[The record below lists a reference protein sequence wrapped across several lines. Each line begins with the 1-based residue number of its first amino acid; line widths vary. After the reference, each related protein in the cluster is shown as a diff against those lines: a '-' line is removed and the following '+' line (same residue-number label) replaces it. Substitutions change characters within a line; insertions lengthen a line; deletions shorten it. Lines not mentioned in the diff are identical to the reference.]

1 MIIYFFVIVGAAVLG
16 FSPFVVAVPR
26 FMKQPS
32 ITEVGAYAGW
42 TDVGDRYR
50 MTRTVLGATAYSPLG
65 SAEGDRFGVEFGV
78 AYRQTEDIWYCDYVC
93 IDEYEVDDGE
103 TLKGFIEASVLNR
116 WNVAAS
122 DGADLYL
129 LAGTSL
135 ATQATCL
142 RRNHTLGTEEACT
155 TRETDVRLV
164 VRHPFGVSG
173 IPSPRRV
180 RQPALRS
187 VSMGVYAGGNNGR
200 GLRSPRR
207 YVIPGCRLPPRSGAM
222 SRLLASS
229 AHLL

>member
-129 LAGTSL
+129 LAGPSL

-164 VRHPFGVSG
+164 VGTRLAFQVSRRLDASASLRYGVS
-173 IPSPRRV
+173 PWMFMPV
-180 RQPALRS
+180 VTTDADFD
-187 VSMGVYAGGNNGR
+187 
-200 GLRSPRR
+200 
-207 YVIPGCRLPPRSGAM
+207 
-222 SRLLASS
+222 LLATTLSLG
-229 AHLL
+229 AVYRLGAAR